1 MTRREEIEQQA
12 EMFRQPYR
20 GSGNYS
26 TSMDIKNAFQEG
38 AEWADK
44 TMIEKACKWITE
56 HIDIPYEGEYI
67 DDSPIASDYVEYLS
81 KRLEYAK
88 AVADA
93 FKQAMEEQYETLDSK
108 R

>member
-1 MTRREEIEQQA
+1 MTRRKEIVKQA

-44 TMIEKACKWITE
+44 TMIER
-56 HIDIPYEGEYI
+56 
-67 DDSPIASDYVEYLS
+67 VEQWLIKNNRGQTIS
-81 KRLEYAK
+81 SLHRFLE
-88 AVADA
+88 
-93 FKQAMEEQYETLDSK
+93 EE
-108 R
+108 

>member
-93 FKQAMEEQYETLDSK
+93 FKQAMEE
-108 R
+108 